1 MTGDP
6 CVLDVALAQ
15 LEEMQGPTVIIPVVC
30 DGQPGTIYATYQGD
44 EEYMAFALDPGNQ
57 ADVAI
62 ACCKRAYAD
71 ALKRSGGRMQARGP
85 AASVP
90 FRSVRV
96 RTFTGP

>member
-15 LEEMQGPTVIIPVVC
+15 LEEMQAPTVIIPVVG

-62 ACCKRAYAD
+62 ACCKRAYAE

-85 AASVP
+85 ERQRP
-90 FRSVRV
+90 
-96 RTFTGP
+96 T